1 MGNFLVPHGRFLG
14 GFPFLPVSSAES
26 SADAHLESRDMS
38 QVSHSRIGR
47 FIVPLAVAGA
57 VLVVTGL
64 TIESSEAQTSALGK
78 VRGEKVVRSF
88 PHKTHDGQ
96 TFETRFD
103 GKNFHAV
110 TSSGAPLKDGDYKL
124 DNGGAIKVRGGLV
137 VWDAFGAV
145 DVFKKTGLVKG
156 ISPDG

>member
-1 MGNFLVPHGRFLG
+1 
-14 GFPFLPVSSAES
+14 
-26 SADAHLESRDMS
+26 MS
-38 QVSHSRIGR
+38 QASNSRVGK
-47 FIVPLAVAGA
+47 FIVPMAVAGA
-57 VLVVTGL
+57 VLTITGL
-64 TIESSEAQTSALGK
+64 TIGNSDAQTSVLGK
-78 VRGEKVVRSF
+78 VRMEKVIHSF

-96 TFETRFD
+96 TFETKFD